1 VENPPD
7 PESQRP
13 GRVAGLALVF
23 LLSFQAGA
31 VETADQPVYRIG
43 PAADWVESI
52 GPDFKAATPAGDA
65 ERSTHHILLDY
76 QADARE
82 RGQSKYYHYAVRLV
96 NDAGAEEYS
105 QLTFYADPAYETLT
119 LHALRVYRDGQ
130 VSDRLESARIT
141 VLPVESDLQERIYSG
156 EQSVNLLVSDL
167 RAGDVLEYAYTS
179 DSMSPNFPEHF
190 AAKYSIAWSVPVH
203 HQRIRVRHLPG
214 DPVNYRV
221 HGGRAEPVVG
231 MRGGKREIVFDWR
244 DQPARAGES
253 DTPDWHPHWAY
264 VEFSDMPDWNHVA
277 APTAAM
283 YRQAAAGPRARALA
297 GELRSM
303 SGTDADRVLRA
314 LRMVQDEIRYASISI
329 GPGSYRPHAPD
340 LVLERNFGDC
350 KDKSLLLATV
360 LRDIGIDARVALVN
374 TRTGRTL
381 PAALPTPYAFDHAIV
396 RAQVDKRVLW
406 LDPTATQQRGT
417 LDRTTQADFVNA
429 LVIDPA
435 TMEIEPIPRN
445 APEAWTRDVV
455 LSFDL
460 RAGFDKPAKLL
471 VNSRYAGRAADSI
484 RLDIASR
491 NAAERSTD
499 YLNFYAGY
507 YPGIQADGPLTVEDD
522 PVGNVVV
529 LRERYRLE
537 RAFRPRDDDELVFEI
552 FPDEL
557 FGYAEGTDTPIRTSP
572 IEQPYPAK
580 VSQRFEVKL
589 PEHWP
594 VRNTRV
600 AINNPAFRYES
611 TVRYADRAL
620 NLEYRFESLSDEVA
634 VSEIPRY
641 LADKQRMSDDL
652 GYELSYDEPGG
663 RIAAGI
669 APYPLAAAVLGLL
682 AGLAL
687 AFRVTLGYD
696 PSPRSPRNP
705 ESAPAGI
712 RGWLLLVALNVVIN
726 IGMLLAVIYALT
738 AFSAVE
744 VWSGLPAIA
753 DEGIASAA
761 HHLVAALQFIAF
773 AFLPSAVVV
782 TILFFQRRSS
792 APRLV
797 TATFWALSLFGVLAD
812 QLTSRLVPME
822 EGDTATTVAGYL
834 GDLLFLL
841 IWTRYLHVSER
852 VAATFVRRRT
862 TSGGAAVL
870 YEPQLP
876 VVAQAVELP
885 EIGEPAAVIPPA
897 KGS

>member
-1 VENPPD
+1 MEDSSD
-7 PESQRP
+7 PGSRRP
-13 GRVAGLALVF
+13 ARAAALAVVA
-23 LLSFQAGA
+23 LLSFPAAAAEA
-31 VETADQPVYRIG
+31 VDRPAYRIG
-43 PAADWVESI
+43 PAADWVEPI
-52 GPDFKAATPAGDA
+52 EPDFTVANPTGDE
-65 ERSTHHILLDY
+65 ERSTHHILVDY
-76 QADARE
+76 QADARA
-82 RGQSKYYHYAVRLV
+82 RGQANYHHFAIRLV

-130 VSDRLESARIT
+130 VSDRLGSARIT
-141 VLPVESDLQERIYSG
+141 VLPVESELQERIYSG
-156 EQSVNLLVSDL
+156 EQSVNLLVPDL

-179 DSMSPNFPEHF
+179 DSLSPNFPEHF
-190 AAKYSIAWSVPVH
+190 AARYSIAWSVPVH
-203 HQRIRVRHLPG
+203 RQRIRVRHLPG
-214 DPVNYRV
+214 DPVRYRV
-221 HGGRAEPVVG
+221 HGGSAEPVVG
-231 MRGGKREIVFDWR
+231 LRGGKREIVFDWR
-244 DQPARAGES
+244 DPPVRPGES

-303 SGTDADRVLRA
+303 NGTDADRVLRA

-396 RAQVDKRVLW
+396 RAQVEGRVLW

-435 TMEIEPIPRN
+435 TKAIEPIPRSS
-445 APEAWTRDVV
+445 PEAWTRDVV

-460 RAGFDKPAKLL
+460 RAGFDKPAKLS
-471 VNSRYAGRAADSI
+471 VDSRYAGGAADSI
-484 RLDIASR
+484 RQDIASR

-522 PVGNVVV
+522 RVGNVVV

-537 RAFRPRDDDELVFEI
+537 RAFRARDDDELVFEI

-580 VSQRFEVKL
+580 VSQRFEVRL

-594 VRNTRV
+594 VRDAKV
-600 AINNPAFRYES
+600 AIHNPAFRYES
-611 TVRYADRAL
+611 TVRYADRVL

-634 VSEIPRY
+634 VPDIPRY

-652 GYELSYDEPGG
+652 GYELTYDEPGG

-669 APYPLAAAVLGLL
+669 APYPLAAAFLGLL

-687 AFRVTLGYD
+687 ALRVTWRYD
-696 PSPRSPRNP
+696 PPSRSPRRP

-726 IGMLLAVIYALT
+726 VGMLLAVIFALT

-744 VWSGLPAIA
+744 VWSGLPAMA
-753 DEGIASAA
+753 DEGIAPAA
-761 HHLVAALQFIAF
+761 RHLVAALQFVAF
-773 AFLPSAVVV
+773 ALLPSAVVAA
-782 TILFFQRRSS
+782 IFFFQRRSA

-797 TATFWALSLFGVLAD
+797 TATFWALGLFGVLAD
-812 QLTSRLVPME
+812 QVTSRLVPME
-822 EGDTATTVAGYL
+822 EGDIARTVAGYL

-852 VAATFVRRRT
+852 VAATFVRRRQ
-862 TSGGAAVL
+862 TSGGAGVPD
-870 YEPQLP
+870 ETKLP
-876 VVAQAVELP
+876 VVAQAIELP
-885 EIGEPAAVIPPA
+885 QVGEPAAVIPPA